1 MLDPRWYEGREQA
14 LVKHTFLDTYMPA
27 QIPKIV
33 SWADEFTYIDLFAGP
48 WQSNSGDY
56 SDTSF
61 GIALRRMTEAKE
73 TQSKLGRSVRLAA
86 HLVEK
91 DSRKYPELLEAA
103 KRFPGV
109 EVCTYQGEA
118 EHWATEIAKSI
129 PPRAFRFVVIDP
141 KGVPDV
147 RYFRC
152 LIAPKRT
159 EVLLNFMFQFAN
171 RFAGSNDRMP
181 TLEGW
186 LGGLPGDEQAWRS
199 DFADLRGPAREAAI
213 TDRAR
218 DALRNMGGYRFA
230 PALTVDE
237 TDSDR
242 PLYKL
247 IYLTRHPAGMKV
259 FRDAHVKA
267 LETQATY
274 KSARRANVRKVAS
287 GMDDMFAATAPIDP
301 GERSALEVAKG
312 EAAARAML
320 LKILADRP
328 EGVLWRDIWPTVL
341 DACVIT
347 HRKLGDIVS
356 ELRSDAQIRI
366 PEWTSSIQ
374 KRPKDEFRIELACL
388 SRAVFDS

>member
-1 MLDPRWYEGREQA
+1 MLDPRFYEGREQA

-33 SWADEFTYIDLFAGP
+33 SWADEFTYVDLFAGP

-73 TQSKLGRSVRLAA
+73 TQAKLGRTVKMVA

-91 DSRKYPELLEAA
+91 DPSKYSELVEAV
-103 KRFPGV
+103 KLFPNV
-109 EVCTYQGEA
+109 VVHTYPGEA
-118 EHWATEIAKSI
+118 EKHAVTIARMI
-129 PPRAFRFVVIDP
+129 PTRAFRFVVIDP
-141 KGVPDV
+141 KGIPDV
-147 RYFRC
+147 RKFRC
-152 LIAPKRT
+152 LIEPDLT

-171 RFAGSNDRMP
+171 RFASSRDRMP

-186 LGGLPGDEQAWRS
+186 LGGLSGDEKEWREE
-199 DFADLRGPAREAAI
+199 FVNLGGAFREAAI

-218 DALRNMGGYRFA
+218 RALRQMGGYRFA

-237 TDSDR
+237 TEADR

-247 IYLTRHPAGMKV
+247 IYLSRHHAGIRV

-274 KSARRANVRKVAS
+274 KSTRKAEARKKS
-287 GMDDMFAATAPIDP
+287 TGMDDMFAGTTVIEP
-301 GERSALEVAKG
+301 GERSAQEIAKG
-312 EAAARAML
+312 EAAARSL
-320 LKILADRP
+320 LIELLAKQ
-328 EGVLWRDIWPTVL
+328 RDGIVWSELWPTVL
-341 DACVIT
+341 DACVVT
-347 HRKLGDIVS
+347 HSQLGDIAR
-356 ELRSDAQIRI
+356 ELRTSSHISI
-366 PEWTSSIQ
+366 PAWTSGSL
-374 KRPKDEFRIELACL
+374 KRPRDEFRLEAASQVGDPL
-388 SRAVFDS
+388 

>member
-1 MLDPRWYEGREQA
+1 VLDPRWYEGREQA

-27 QIPKIV
+27 QIPKVV

-61 GIALRRMTEAKE
+61 GIALHRMTEAKE
-73 TQSKLGRSVRLAA
+73 AQARLGRSVKMVA

-91 DSRKYPELLEAA
+91 DSRKYRELQEAVR
-103 KRFPGV
+103 RFPSI
-109 EVCTYQGEA
+109 EICTYNGDA
-118 EHWATEIAKSI
+118 ERYASEISVSI
-129 PPRAFRFVVIDP
+129 PSRAFRFVVIDP

-147 RYFRC
+147 RKFRC
-152 LIAPKRT
+152 LVVPERT

-199 DFADLRGPAREAAI
+199 EFADLRGPAREAAI

-237 TDSDR
+237 TDADR

-274 KSARRANVRKVAS
+274 KSARRANARKAAS
-287 GMDDMFAATAPIDP
+287 GMDDMFAAIAPIDP
-301 GERSALEVAKG
+301 GERSALEMAKG

-320 LKILADRP
+320 LKVLAGRP
-328 EGVLWRDIWPTVL
+328 EGILWSDIWPTVL

-347 HRKLGDIVS
+347 HGKLGDIVRN
-356 ELRSDAQIRI
+356 LRSNAQIRI
-366 PEWTSSIQ
+366 PAWTSSIQ
-374 KRPKDEFRIELACL
+374 KRPKDEFRIELA
-388 SRAVFDS
+388 